1 MSIMEIILAGMMLLV
16 GYFVWIIKRYQNKV
30 DEMDNRLTKVETILT
45 VLGDIKD
52 DLAFLRT
59 DVAVI
64 KSRLD
69 NTTPE

>member
-16 GYFVWIIKRYQNKV
+16 GYFIWIIKRYQNKV

>member
-1 MSIMEIILAGMMLLV
+1 MEIILAGMMLLV
-16 GYFVWIIKRYQNKV
+16 GYFIWIIKRYQNKV